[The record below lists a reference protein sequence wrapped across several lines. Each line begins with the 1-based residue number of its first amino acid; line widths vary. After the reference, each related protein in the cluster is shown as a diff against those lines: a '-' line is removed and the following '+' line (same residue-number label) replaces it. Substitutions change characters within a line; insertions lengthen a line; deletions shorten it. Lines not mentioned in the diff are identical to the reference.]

1 MNQTRLTGSFLAD
14 GNDGRHYRVQIW
26 TEFIEAP
33 ASEEATVE
41 VAGNQTLRTSQ
52 GFDVKWLAKGEYQIS
67 QTGVKLHSKDPKAP

>member
-33 ASEEATVE
+33 ASEGATVE
-41 VAGNQTLRTSQ
+41 VPGNRTLRTSQ